1 MTSEKNLTRQEIG
14 MIGFEIVAYA
24 GDERSSLL
32 EAIKCARRGEFDK
45 IDGLVRDAQ
54 ENLNIAHAKQ
64 TEMLALEAQG
74 KDLEIGFIM
83 IHAQDLLMT
92 TMLFKDI
99 IYDICEIYKN
109 FLWKII

>member
-1 MTSEKNLTRQEIG
+1 MTSEKNLTRQEIS

-24 GDERSSLL
+24 GDARSSLL

-74 KDLEIGFIM
+74 KDLDIGFIM
-83 IHAQDLLMT
+83 IHAQDHLMT
-92 TMLFKDI
+92 TMLLKDI
-99 IYDICEIYKN
+99 VYDICEIYK
-109 FLWKII
+109 K

>member
-1 MTSEKNLTRQEIG
+1 MTSEKNLSRQDIG

-24 GDERSSLL
+24 GDARSSLL
-32 EAIKCARRGEFDK
+32 EAIKCAKKGEFEK

-74 KDLEIGFIM
+74 KDPDIGFIM
-83 IHAQDLLMT
+83 IHAQDHLMT
-92 TMLFKDI
+92 TMLLKDI
-99 IYDICEIYKN
+99 VYDICEIYK
-109 FLWKII
+109 K

>member
-1 MTSEKNLTRQEIG
+1 MASEKNLTRQEIG

-24 GDERSSLL
+24 GDARSSLL

-83 IHAQDLLMT
+83 IHAQDHLMT
-92 TMLFKDI
+92 TMLLKDI
-99 IYDICEIYKN
+99 VYDICEIYK
-109 FLWKII
+109 K

>member
-1 MTSEKNLTRQEIG
+1 MASEKNLTRQEIG

-24 GDERSSLL
+24 GDARSSLL
-32 EAIKCARRGEFDK
+32 EAIKCARRGEFEK

-83 IHAQDLLMT
+83 IHAQDHLMT
-92 TMLFKDI
+92 TMLLKDI
-99 IYDICEIYKN
+99 VYDICEIYK
-109 FLWKII
+109 K

>member
-1 MTSEKNLTRQEIG
+1 MTSEKNLTRQEIS

-24 GDERSSLL
+24 GDARSSLL
-32 EAIKCARRGEFDK
+32 EAIKCARRGEFAK

-83 IHAQDLLMT
+83 IHAQDHLMT
-92 TMLFKDI
+92 TMLLKDI
-99 IYDICEIYKN
+99 VYDICEIYK
-109 FLWKII
+109 K

>member
-24 GDERSSLL
+24 GDARSSLL

-74 KDLEIGFIM
+74 KDLDIGFIM
-83 IHAQDLLMT
+83 IHAQDHLMT
-92 TMLFKDI
+92 TMLLKDI
-99 IYDICEIYKN
+99 VYDICEIYK
-109 FLWKII
+109 K

>member
-1 MTSEKNLTRQEIG
+1 MASEKNLTRQEIG

-24 GDERSSLL
+24 GDARSSLL
-32 EAIKCARRGEFDK
+32 EAIKCARRGEFEK

-74 KDLEIGFIM
+74 KDLDIGFIM
-83 IHAQDLLMT
+83 IHAQDHLMT
-92 TMLFKDI
+92 TMLLKDI
-99 IYDICEIYKN
+99 VYDICEIYKN
-109 FLWKII
+109 K

>member
-1 MTSEKNLTRQEIG
+1 MASEKNLTRQEIG

-24 GDERSSLL
+24 GDARSSLL
-32 EAIKCARRGEFDK
+32 EAIKCARRGEFEK

-54 ENLNIAHAKQ
+54 ENLNIAHAKH

-83 IHAQDLLMT
+83 IHAQDHLMT
-92 TMLFKDI
+92 TMLLKDI
-99 IYDICEIYKN
+99 VYDICEIYK
-109 FLWKII
+109 K

>member
-1 MTSEKNLTRQEIG
+1 MASEKNLTRQEIG

-24 GDERSSLL
+24 GDARSSLL
-32 EAIKCARRGEFDK
+32 EAIKCARRGEFEK

-74 KDLEIGFIM
+74 KDLDIGFIM
-83 IHAQDLLMT
+83 IHAQDHLMT
-92 TMLFKDI
+92 TMLLKDI
-99 IYDICEIYKN
+99 VYDICEIYK
-109 FLWKII
+109 K

>member
-1 MTSEKNLTRQEIG
+1 MASEKNLTRQEIG

-24 GDERSSLL
+24 GDARSSLL
-32 EAIKCARRGEFDK
+32 EAIKCAKRGEFDK

-74 KDLEIGFIM
+74 KDLDIGFIM
-83 IHAQDLLMT
+83 IHAQDHLMT
-92 TMLFKDI
+92 TMLLKDI
-99 IYDICEIYKN
+99 VYDICEIYK
-109 FLWKII
+109 K

>member
-1 MTSEKNLTRQEIG
+1 MASEKNLTRQEIG

-24 GDERSSLL
+24 GDARSSLL
-32 EAIKCARRGEFDK
+32 EAIKCARRGEFEK

-74 KDLEIGFIM
+74 KDLDIGFIM
-83 IHAQDLLMT
+83 IHAQDHLMT
-92 TMLFKDI
+92 TILLKDI
-99 IYDICEIYKN
+99 VYDICEIYKN
-109 FLWKII
+109 K

>member
-1 MTSEKNLTRQEIG
+1 MASEKNLTRQEIG

-24 GDERSSLL
+24 GDARSSLL

-74 KDLEIGFIM
+74 KDLDIGFIM
-83 IHAQDLLMT
+83 IHAQDHLMT
-92 TMLFKDI
+92 TMLLKDI
-99 IYDICEIYKN
+99 VYDICEIYK
-109 FLWKII
+109 K

>member
-1 MTSEKNLTRQEIG
+1 MASEKNLTRQEIG

-24 GDERSSLL
+24 GDARSSLL

-64 TEMLALEAQG
+64 TEILALEAQG
-74 KDLEIGFIM
+74 KDLDIGFIM
-83 IHAQDLLMT
+83 IHAQDHLMT
-92 TMLFKDI
+92 TMLLKDI
-99 IYDICEIYKN
+99 VYDICEIYK
-109 FLWKII
+109 K